1 MPKVNFEEFFEDI
14 VELVEL
20 TEEDIQLLK
29 EIGAIVEPHT
39 LEATDFFF
47 DTLQAHPSTAQ
58 YLENLSEA
66 EWKRIRIGFG
76 RSFVGLFS
84 GNYDANY
91 SKRLWRSSLVFYI
104 LLRFDPAHMIT
115 ARGLLRRFV
124 INKIGEEVTDR
135 EKLVAYVMAFNR
147 MMDLDLAHLVAA
159 YSQALL
165 DTAGW
170 RLVLT
175 KRLAAQGASRILKNL
190 HIE

>member
-1 MPKVNFEEFFEDI
+1 MSKVNFEEFFEDI
-14 VELVEL
+14 VEQVEL
-20 TEEDIQLLK
+20 TEEDFQLLK
-29 EIGAIVEPHT
+29 EIGTIVEPYT

-47 DTLQAHPSTAQ
+47 DALQAHPGTAR

-84 GNYDANY
+84 GTYDANY

-124 INKIGEEVTDR
+124 LNKLGTEVTDR
-135 EKLVAYVMAFNR
+135 EQLIAYILAFNR
-147 MMDLDLAHLVAA
+147 MMDLDLAHLVTA

-170 RLVLT
+170 RLGLT

>member
-29 EIGAIVEPHT
+29 EIGTIVEPYT

-47 DTLQAHPSTAQ
+47 GTLQAHPSTAQ
-58 YLENLSEA
+58 YLEDLSEA

-76 RSFVGLFS
+76 RSFMGLFS
-84 GNYDANY
+84 GQYDANY
-91 SKRLWRSSLVFYI
+91 SKRLWRGSLVFYI

-124 INKIGEEVTDR
+124 ISKIGEEVTDR
-135 EKLVAYVMAFNR
+135 EKLLAYVIAFNR

-159 YSQALL
+159 YSSALL

-170 RLVLT
+170 RLGLT
-175 KRLAAQGASRILKNL
+175 KRLAAQGASRMLKNL

>member
-1 MPKVNFEEFFEDI
+1 MLQVNFDTFIEDI
-14 VELVEL
+14 IEQVGL
-20 TEEDIQLLK
+20 TEKDLRSLK
-29 EIGAIVEPHT
+29 EIGDVVAPYVP
-39 LEATDFFF
+39 EATDYFFG
-47 DTLQAHPSTAQ
+47 TLQAHPSTAR
-58 YLENLSEA
+58 YLENLSDA

-76 RSFVGLFS
+76 RSFMGLFS

-104 LLRFDPAHMIT
+104 LLHFDPAHMIT

-124 INKIGEEVTDR
+124 LRKIGEEVQDR
-135 EKLVAYVMAFNR
+135 EKLTDYVMAFNR

-170 RLVLT
+170 RLGLT
-175 KRLAAQGASRILKNL
+175 KRLAAQGASRMLRNLK
-190 HIE
+190 IE